1 MSNVLCGI
9 LLVLHVNII
18 SSVCY
23 IMVINFLLFSCC
35 RQQKDDERKNK
46 GGEDLP
52 EPPSKLFISCQSLFC
67 YVHVVLC
74 CD

>member
-9 LLVLHVNII
+9 LLVLHVNIN

-35 RQQKDDERKNK
+35 RQEKEDEKKDV
-46 GGEDLP
+46 P
-52 EPPSKLFISCQSLFC
+52 EPPSKLFINCQPLFC
-67 YVHVVLC
+67 YAHMVLY